1 MPRKIEPQRSRAG
14 WAEYYW
20 QRWCKLQLP
29 TSLHLCLFYQLLLE
43 AEGP

>member
-1 MPRKIEPQRSRAG
+1 MARKIEPQRTRAG

-20 QRWCKLQLP
+20 RRWCKLGVS
-29 TSLHLCLFYQLLLE
+29 TSLHLFFWYQLLLE